1 MTDSAQQRAPESE
14 AAQPKAAQPKAVQAK
29 PAQAKAAQAKAAQA
43 EAKQAEAQPAD
54 AEQAAAGQAAP
65 EPAEAHH
72 GDGEAKP
79 DLDEVKRKFR
89 EALDRKRQAHAEGQ
103 GKGGQDTGKIH
114 GAHGPAASRRSFR
127 RKSG

>member
-1 MTDSAQQRAPESE
+1 MTDSAQQRAPKSE
-14 AAQPKAAQPKAVQAK
+14 AAQPEAARPEAAQP
-29 PAQAKAAQAKAAQA
+29 KAAQA

-72 GDGEAKP
+72 GDGEVKP

-103 GKGGQDTGKIH
+103 GRGGQDTGKIH

>member
-1 MTDSAQQRAPESE
+1 MTDSAQQRAPKSE
-14 AAQPKAAQPKAVQAK
+14 AARPKAAQPKAAQPKAT
-29 PAQAKAAQAKAAQA
+29 QA

-54 AEQAAAGQAAP
+54 AKQAAAGQAAP
-65 EPAEAHH
+65 ESAASEPAASEPAEAHH
-72 GDGEAKP
+72 GDGEVKP
-79 DLDEVKRKFR
+79 DLDDVKRKFR

-103 GKGGQDTGKIH
+103 DRGGQDTGKIH